1 MPTIPARASTEA
13 SPAARVGDA
22 TSAHGHVPATLLP
35 RTVRGRLA
43 LTQVGLVVTVLMVLG
58 VYLAVAGR
66 QLYVDRLAEQLAAQ
80 AQIVAAAVA
89 PSLNAGEGVEVTD
102 PLVKRLGDHIDARL
116 TIVGPD
122 GSVLG
127 DSVAE
132 PRTMDNHGARPE
144 VVGARQMGIGEA
156 ERHSATLDEDF
167 LYVAV
172 PIRDVPGAVARV
184 ALPLHDVDAA
194 VGRIRRDV
202 AFATVSAAAL
212 AIAVAIFVAGRITGP
227 LEDLRRQAGIIATGR
242 LDAVVR
248 PAGARELGD
257 LARAFNAM
265 AADLRRLVTEQER
278 SRARL
283 EATLANLNDGV
294 VITDEAGTVVRLNAA
309 ASRMLGTTSEEAVGQ
324 PFVVA
329 SRDHDLAGLL
339 NAALAAD
346 TSRTATVAFG
356 RDGRVLETSA
366 QPFSGGGERLGLMVL
381 RDVTELRR
389 LERVRREF
397 VANVS
402 HELRTPLASIRAV
415 VETLEAG
422 AVDDPAVAGEFFR
435 RIIAEVD
442 HLVGLVDELLDLA
455 RLESGRAVLTA
466 EVCDPVE
473 LLMRAVERLRTQ
485 VERAG
490 LVIRVEVVPGLPHV
504 WVDRGRIE
512 QVLINLVHNAVKFTP
527 EGGEIVVGA
536 GLTDG
541 MLRVSVR
548 DTGVGIAAEDLSR
561 VFERFYKTDAA
572 RRSAGSGLGL
582 AIAKHIV
589 QGHGGT
595 IWAESTPGH
604 GATFSFTIPLA

>member
-1 MPTIPARASTEA
+1 MA
-13 SPAARVGDA
+13 
-22 TSAHGHVPATLLP
+22 
-35 RTVRGRLA
+35 
-43 LTQVGLVVTVLMVLG
+43 LG

-89 PSLNAGEGVEVTD
+89 PSLDAGEGIEATD
-102 PLVKRLGDHIDARL
+102 PLVKRLGERIDARV
-116 TIVGPD
+116 TVVAAD

-127 DSVAE
+127 DSVAD

-144 VVGARQMGIGEA
+144 VVVARQMGIGEA
-156 ERHSATLDEDF
+156 ERHSATLDADF

-172 PIRDVPGAVARV
+172 PIPEVPGAVARV
-184 ALPLHDVDAA
+184 AVPLRDVDEA
-194 VGRIRRDV
+194 VARIRRDV
-202 AFATVSAAAL
+202 VYATVTAAAL

-227 LEDLRRQAGIIATGR
+227 LEDLRRQAGIIATGQ

-257 LARAFNAM
+257 LAHAFNAM
-265 AADLRRLVTEQER
+265 AADLRRLITEQQR

-283 EATLANLNDGV
+283 EATLANLNEGV
-294 VITDEAGTVVRLNAA
+294 VITDEAGTVVRLNTA
-309 ASRMLGTTSEEAVGQ
+309 ASRMLGAASEEVVGQ

-339 NAALAAD
+339 NATLATD
-346 TSRTATVAFG
+346 EPRMATVAYG
-356 RDGRVLETSA
+356 RDGRVLEASA
-366 QPFSGGGERLGLMVL
+366 RPFSGGGERLGLMVL

-422 AVDDPAVAGEFFR
+422 AADDPAVAGEFFR
-435 RIIAEVD
+435 RIIGEVD

-466 EVCDPVE
+466 ENCDPVE
-473 LLMRAVERLRTQ
+473 MLMRVVERMRPQ

-490 LVIRVEVVPGLPHV
+490 LVIRVEAAPDLPRV
-504 WVDRGRIE
+504 SVDRRRVE
-512 QVLINLVHNAVKFTP
+512 QVLINLIHNAVKFTP
-527 EGGEIVVGA
+527 EGGEIIIAARVIG
-536 GLTDG
+536 G

-548 DTGVGIAAEDLSR
+548 DTGVGITAEELPR
-561 VFERFYKTDAA
+561 IFERFYKTDAA
-572 RRSAGSGLGL
+572 RRSAGTGLGL

-595 IWAESTPGH
+595 IWAESTAGH
-604 GATFSFTIPLA
+604 GATITFTLPLATPPGEASAPQH

>member
-1 MPTIPARASTEA
+1 
-13 SPAARVGDA
+13 V
-22 TSAHGHVPATLLP
+22 
-35 RTVRGRLA
+35 
-43 LTQVGLVVTVLMVLG
+43 LTALG

-80 AQIVAAAVA
+80 AQMAGAAAAPSLEAGEGIETIDPLVNRLGGRIDARVTIVAA
-89 PSLNAGEGVEVTD
+89 
-102 PLVKRLGDHIDARL
+102 
-116 TIVGPD
+116 D

-127 DSVAE
+127 DSVAD
-132 PRTMDNHGARPE
+132 PRTMDNHAARPE
-144 VVGARQMGIGEA
+144 VIAARRMGIGEA
-156 ERHSATLDEDF
+156 ERHSSTLDADF

-172 PIRDVPGAVARV
+172 PIPEVPGAVARV

-202 AFATVSAAAL
+202 AYATVSAAAL
-212 AIAVAIFVAGRITGP
+212 AIAVAVIVARRITGP

-248 PAGARELGD
+248 PAGTRELGD

-265 AADLRRLVTEQER
+265 AADLRRLVSEQEQT
-278 SRARL
+278 RARL

-294 VITDEAGTVVRLNAA
+294 VITDEAGMVVRLNAA
-309 ASRMLGTTSEEAVGQ
+309 ASRMLGATSDEAVGQ

-339 NAALAAD
+339 SAAMATD
-346 TSRTATVAFG
+346 GPRTATVAYG
-356 RDGRVLETSA
+356 RDRRVLEASA

-389 LERVRREF
+389 LENVRREF

-402 HELRTPLASIRAV
+402 HELRTPLTSIRAIA
-415 VETLEAG
+415 ETLEAG
-422 AVDDPAVAGEFFR
+422 AVENPAIAAEFFR
-435 RIIAEVD
+435 RIIGEVD

-455 RLESGRAVLTA
+455 RLETGRAVITVEA
-466 EVCDPVE
+466 RDPVDV
-473 LLMRAVERLRTQ
+473 LMRAVERLRPQ

-490 LVIRVEVVPGLPHV
+490 LVLRVDVSPDLPRV
-504 WVDRGRIE
+504 RVDRGRIE
-512 QVLINLVHNAVKFTP
+512 QVLINLLHNAVKFTP
-527 EGGEIVVGA
+527 EGGEIIVSA
-536 GLTDG
+536 GLRDG
-541 MLRVSVR
+541 MVRLSVR
-548 DTGVGIAAEDLSR
+548 DTGVGITAEELPR

-589 QGHGGT
+589 QAHGGT

-604 GATFSFTIPLA
+604 GATFSFTIPLATPFDGTPAPEH